1 MEAAS
6 VEKDGHSGNDL
17 LGLMLQSN
25 RASDSGQR
33 MSTQDVIEE
42 LKLFYFAGMETTAA
56 LLTWTLVVL
65 GMHPEWQDRAREE
78 VLGVFGTDDT
88 PSFDGLSRLKKVTMV
103 LNEVLR
109 LYPPAVTMN
118 RKTSKETQIGGITY
132 PADIVLEMPIIL
144 LHHSPDLWGDDVLEF
159 KPERFAEG
167 ISKATKD
174 GQPGF
179 FPFGWG
185 PRICIG
191 QNFTLLEA
199 KMALSMILQ
208 RFEWRLSPSYAHAPC
223 TVLTLQPQHG
233 AQIILKSL

>member
-1 MEAAS
+1 
-6 VEKDGHSGNDL
+6 
-17 LGLMLQSN
+17 
-25 RASDSGQR
+25 
-33 MSTQDVIEE
+33 VIEE

-56 LLTWTLVVL
+56 LLTWTLLVL
-65 GMHPEWQDRAREE
+65 GMHPEWQERAREE
-78 VLGVFGTDDT
+78 VLGVFGSDDT
-88 PSFDGLSRLKKVTMV
+88 PSFDGLSRLKTASPSSCKNSPLRLSPAVANYAPEFPIIQVMMI

-144 LHHSPDLWGDDVLEF
+144 LHHRPDLWGDDVLEF